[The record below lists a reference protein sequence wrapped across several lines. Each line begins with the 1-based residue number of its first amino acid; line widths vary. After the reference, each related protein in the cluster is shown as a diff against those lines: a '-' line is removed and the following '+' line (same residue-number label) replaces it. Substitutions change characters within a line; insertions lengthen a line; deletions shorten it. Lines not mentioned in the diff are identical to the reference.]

1 MIKEKLKKLSTR
13 IFYIIFAVVVSIAL
27 WLYVEITEN
36 EIQTREI
43 GNIEIIFKNEDVL
56 HDRGLL
62 RTSYMPETLSFT
74 FMAPRSDINRLA
86 APGALTVE
94 VDLANISSG
103 GTHFLAYEINLPQ
116 GVNRNIL
123 DNLFASATRI
133 TVTFD
138 RVLDRQIPVRVNYTG
153 GTASNEFMVETVEF
167 DPHYITVWG
176 PETVVSRI
184 DHIWVPIF
192 RESLSTTFFDDLEF
206 VLIDSEGELLDDD
219 LLDSLRFSQET
230 VWVTIPVKEIRDVP
244 LLVMLSH
251 GVSTSDANTQWRTE
265 PVLIKVSGD
274 PEAIRELNSFTLG
287 TIDMQSFGLSE
298 VFHFPIIVPNHLIN
312 ISGETVAQV
321 HIETFGLEISFQS
334 TSNIQV
340 INTPPGHRAEI
351 LTQSLDIR
359 LRGTRDELAQITPM
373 NLSVVADLTGISSGV
388 SRIPARVYIHGID
401 ANIDTVGTYEIT
413 VTITAE

>member
-1 MIKEKLKKLSTR
+1 MIKEKLKRLSTR
-13 IFYIIFAVVVSIAL
+13 IFYVIFAVVVSIAL

-43 GNIEIIFKNEDVL
+43 SNIEIVFKNEDVL

-62 RTSYMPETLSFT
+62 KTSYTPETLSFT
-74 FMAPRSDINRLA
+74 IMAPRSDINRLA
-86 APGALTVE
+86 AQGALTVE

-123 DNLFASATRI
+123 ENTFMSASRI

-138 RVLDRQIPVRVNYTG
+138 RVLDRQIPVKVNYTG
-153 GTASNEFMVETVEF
+153 GTASNDYMVEAVEF
-167 DPHYITVWG
+167 DPHFITVWG

-192 RESLSTTFFDDLEF
+192 RESLSTTFVDDLEF
-206 VLIDSEGELLDDD
+206 VLIDSEGDVLDDEF
-219 LLDSLRFSQET
+219 LNSLRFSQET
-230 VWVTIPVKEIRDVP
+230 VWVTVPVKEIRDIP

-251 GVSTSDANTQWRTE
+251 GVSTSDANTQWRTD
-265 PVLIKVSGD
+265 PVLVKVSGD

-287 TIDMQSFGLSE
+287 TVDMQSFGLSE
-298 VFHFPIIVPNHLIN
+298 VFHFSIIVPNHLMN

-340 INTPPGHRAEI
+340 INTPPGFKADI

-359 LRGTRDELAQITPM
+359 LRGAREELVQITPM
-373 NLSVVADLTGISSGV
+373 NLSVVADLTGMSSGI
-388 SRIPARVYIHGID
+388 SRVPARVYIHGVDASID
-401 ANIDTVGTYEIT
+401 AVGSYEIT
-413 VTITAE
+413 VTISAE